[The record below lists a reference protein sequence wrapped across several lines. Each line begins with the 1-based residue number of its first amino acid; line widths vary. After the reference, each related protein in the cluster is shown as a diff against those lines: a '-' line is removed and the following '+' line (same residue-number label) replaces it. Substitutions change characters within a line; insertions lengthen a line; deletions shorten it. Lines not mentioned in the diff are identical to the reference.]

1 MSEQA
6 TNSSSPSLSV
16 ANKLSKEQIDKIYDT
31 ESNPIDEIKARVAK
45 QSKST
50 SGIGIGRIPI
60 EAKEEFMDLAESKF
74 ADDYGMTLAFLVD
87 YFKTCEAESENY
99 RRLESK
105 IDTLIEEVKQQ

>member
-6 TNSSSPSLSV
+6 NNSTPGLSV
-16 ANKLSKEQIDKIYDT
+16 ANKLSKEQIDQIYDT

-45 QSKST
+45 QSKSQ

-74 ADDYGMTLAFLVD
+74 ADDYGMALAFLVD
-87 YFKTCEAESENY
+87 YFKTTEAENELY
-99 RRLESK
+99 RRLNKK
-105 IDTLIEEVKQQ
+105 IDDLHEEVTQ